1 MPHSNSI
8 KNAIVGQCAVEGMVL
23 DYERGLWKA
32 AKDVFPAIELRG
44 CSFHWGQAFWRTV
57 QINERVAS
65 STEHEDGSGATLL
78 RPPPNPTSRGQGC
91 GKQIHLVSE
100 LSLRRIQQKSTRSMQ
115 SGLFSAW
122 DAYTAGDISTSGLLK
137 KVSVIYGHRVLR
149 TEEVE
154 DEY

>member
-32 AKDVFPAIELRG
+32 AKDVFPNHRAPWLQLSLG
-44 CSFHWGQAFWRTV
+44 
-57 QINERVAS
+57 VAS

-100 LSLRRIQQKSTRSMQ
+100 LSLRRIQRKSTRSMQ

-154 DEY
+154 DED